1 MNWVKITLFFFFFT
15 VKPHSIELYQKKK
28 TEIRDTI
35 IHESKYRKEGTK
47 VIFNP
52 LQLIHSVQ
60 DINGADYQN
69 LTIRFKFNLFFS
81 ILMTYS

>member
-1 MNWVKITLFFFFFT
+1 MNWVKITFFFFT
-15 VKPHSIELYQKKK
+15 VKPHSIELYQKKKK

-52 LQLIHSVQ
+52 LQLIHSV
-60 DINGADYQN
+60 
-69 LTIRFKFNLFFS
+69 
-81 ILMTYS
+81 